1 MVSRRT
7 LTNLAAV
14 ALASTVLLLYG
25 LTQLL
30 AGTLF
35 DSTYPLH
42 MELDTSDG
50 LVEDKEVSYNGVGIG
65 KVTGL
70 ELVGDRVRVD
80 MAIDDEVEVPAD
92 VDVVVMRSSP
102 VGEQRLDLRPVGD
115 GGGETLEPGDR
126 VTPRE
131 VTMPTRV
138 QPLLEL
144 AADVLEPV
152 DPEQAGQVVGE
163 LADTVRGRRED
174 IRGFMDDSAR
184 FSSAVADR
192 GEDYDRF
199 FAASR
204 QVNAALADNRDTLGR
219 LFGEITEAT
228 AILTD
233 MRADYERL
241 LSSGPPV
248 LSQAGDIIQRGQAN
262 LSCSLDD
269 FSGLTAYM
277 AEDEQLANASE
288 ALRVNQWF
296 FEGFNRI
303 TPQDARGNWWQRIHF
318 AAEPIPPTRSYMP
331 DKRPIPATLPG
342 GACSSPFGEGAGAAA
357 QHDFALTV
365 PEGRLVPPENG
376 RTEPV
381 RRDSWFADA
390 SADGGNGDAPGEPAS
405 GDDRVADAASAD
417 SDDGDDGDDGASAE
431 SDGSGLADSGV
442 TLAALVVGAL
452 GVIAAGWGA
461 LRATVRSREEDH
473 Q

>member
-1 MVSRRT
+1 MLSRRAFA
-7 LTNLAAV
+7 NLAAV
-14 ALASTVLLLYG
+14 ALASTVLVLYG
-25 LTQLL
+25 LSQLL

-42 MELDTSDG
+42 VELPDSDG

-65 KVTGL
+65 KVTGTH
-70 ELVGDRVRVD
+70 LVEDRVRVD
-80 MAIDDEVEVPAD
+80 MAIDEEVEVPAA

-115 GGGETLEPGDR
+115 GDGEVLEPGDR
-126 VTPRE
+126 VEPRE
-131 VTMPTRV
+131 ITMPTRV

-144 AADVLEPV
+144 AADVFEPV
-152 DPEQAGQVVGE
+152 DPEQAGQVVAE
-163 LADTVRGRRED
+163 LADGVRGRRED
-174 IRGFMDDSAR
+174 IRGFLDDSAR
-184 FSSAVADR
+184 FSATVADR

-204 QVNAALADNRDTLGR
+204 RVNAALADNRDTLGR
-219 LFGEITEAT
+219 LFGEITDAT

-241 LSSGPPV
+241 LTSGPPV
-248 LSQAGDIIQRGQAN
+248 LAQAGDIIERSQAN

-288 ALRVNQWF
+288 ALRLNQWF
-296 FEGFNRI
+296 FEGINRI
-303 TPQDARGNWWQRIHF
+303 TPRDARGNWWQRIHF
-318 AAEPIPPTRSYMP
+318 SSEPVPPTRSYMP

-342 GACSSPFGEGAGAAA
+342 GACDSPFGAGAGAAT
-357 QHDFALTV
+357 QGDFELAV
-365 PEGRLVPPENG
+365 PEGRLIAPENG

-381 RRDSWFADA
+381 RRESRFAGQSSDGADPDRPPESA
-390 SADGGNGDAPGEPAS
+390 SD
-405 GDDRVADAASAD
+405 DDRVAQRESAD
-417 SDDGDDGDDGASAE
+417 PGEADDAVDRGAE
-431 SDGSGLADSGV
+431 SDGPGLADSGV
-442 TLAALVVGAL
+442 TVAALVLGGL
-452 GVIAAGWGA
+452 GVLAAGWGA
-461 LRATVRSREEDH
+461 LRATVRPRHKEH